1 VNDPGVLP
9 CRWPQNAATG
19 SFTPALVVSPVVV
32 VRAQH
37 VPDER
42 AARVHM
48 IVSKFAGTK
57 QSVIRSQ
64 IGFARGNLSRKNVA
78 CGESD
83 FAPDTIASLI
93 LAPCSTSSTLF
104 APLRPGRRPGLRA
117 LTTPPRGTCLAL
129 TRWWFV

>member
-1 VNDPGVLP
+1 VRRRFVPPSLPELVSQSQNQRCVNDPGVLP

-57 QSVIRSQ
+57 QSVIHSQ
-64 IGFARGNLSRKNVA
+64 IGFAQVA
-78 CGESD
+78 I
-83 FAPDTIASLI
+83 F
-93 LAPCSTSSTLF
+93 
-104 APLRPGRRPGLRA
+104 PGRTSHAVSRISR
-117 LTTPPRGTCLAL
+117 LTPSRL
-129 TRWWFV
+129 